1 LFPTNSEV
9 DNISKSYDDLI
20 GLDDV
25 VQLVMTQIK
34 PVEEHSLEFEEAF
47 KVFDLDGN
55 GYISC
60 EELKRVLTEMGE
72 MKLTDEEV
80 EEIIDMVDV
89 NNDNRINYTE
99 FVHLLTE
106 GLEIL

>member
-1 LFPTNSEV
+1 
-9 DNISKSYDDLI
+9 
-20 GLDDV
+20 
-25 VQLVMTQIK
+25 
-34 PVEEHSLEFEEAF
+34 
-47 KVFDLDGN
+47 
-55 GYISC
+55 
-60 EELKRVLTEMGE
+60 MGE